1 MWENHIF
8 ELYCYG
14 IMERKISNIELYVCQ
29 IFGLIHSLK
38 GQETEIMDKML
49 EKIKG
54 AFNWIKMWLA
64 DSC

>member
-1 MWENHIF
+1 
-8 ELYCYG
+8 
-14 IMERKISNIELYVCQ
+14 MERKISNIELYVCQ

-54 AFNWIKMWLA
+54 AFN
-64 DSC
+64 